1 MMMMMIIII
10 IIIISVYNDIEV
22 EVIRM
27 WKVRGKIV
35 PFIIRAL
42 RTFKKGLRSEPSV
55 AHRSPVGHRATEG
68 RTNEQCAHHSY
79 SAGVNRFD
87 LLLRSGLTRRPPPNN

>member
-1 MMMMMIIII
+1 MMMMIIII

-42 RTFKKGLRSEPSV
+42 RTFKKGLRSEP
-55 AHRSPVGHRATEG
+55 
-68 RTNEQCAHHSY
+68 
-79 SAGVNRFD
+79 
-87 LLLRSGLTRRPPPNN
+87 